1 MPSMPRSSLIRAVVS
16 IPRSPT
22 KISSFIPNLSRTTE
36 IASAQDLESDVFP
49 GNTRTATGLP
59 SASVS
64 SPYSI
69 CSVPRLRS
77 REYPRAA
84 SSQQCPST
92 HDDDRSNIA
101 IPPGVI

>member
-1 MPSMPRSSLIRAVVS
+1 MHA
-16 IPRSPT
+16 
-22 KISSFIPNLSRTTE
+22 
-36 IASAQDLESDVFP
+36 ALESEVFP

-59 SASVS
+59 SGSVS
-64 SPYSI
+64 SPYST
-69 CSVPRLRS
+69 CKVPRLRS

-92 HDDDRSNIA
+92 QEDERSNIA